1 MIFECATPNNPKW
14 RCKTWVGELAYKDT
28 FEVNDAPVHAKRRAP
43 GPKRIFDFS
52 VALILV
58 VPISAVLLPAALV
71 VKLTSK
77 GPVFFRQQRYG
88 RGKRPFEILKLR
100 TMTVLE
106 DGDDFR
112 QVVKGD
118 VRITRVGRFLR
129 TTSLDELPQIFNVL
143 RGDMS
148 LVGPRPHAIKHD
160 EDFRKLVPDYDKR
173 FRVRP
178 GITGLAQVRGQ
189 RGPTETVEVMTKRIE
204 SDLEYV
210 AQVSVW
216 KDIEILV
223 KTVWVVL
230 RGKNAF

>member
-1 MIFECATPNNPKW
+1 VGDVEYEDKYVMNDTPV
-14 RCKTWVGELAYKDT
+14 RD
-28 FEVNDAPVHAKRRAP
+28 KRRAP
-43 GPKRIFDFS
+43 GLKRIFDFS
-52 VALILV
+52 MALILV
-58 VPISAVLLPAALV
+58 VPVSAVLLPAALV
-71 VKLTSK
+71 VKLTSQ
-77 GPVFFRQQRYG
+77 GPVFFRQHRYG

-106 DGDDFR
+106 NGDDYR

-160 EDFRKLVPDYDKR
+160 DDFRKLVPDYDKR

-178 GITGLAQVRGQ
+178 GVTGLAQIRGQ

>member
-1 MIFECATPNNPKW
+1 MV
-14 RCKTWVGELAYKDT
+14 VGEVEYQDT
-28 FEVNDAPVHAKRRAP
+28 YEKNVAPVRGKRRAP
-43 GPKRIFDFS
+43 GLKRIFDFS
-52 VALILV
+52 MALILV
-58 VPISAVLLPAALV
+58 APISAVLLPAALV
-71 VKLTSK
+71 VKLTSQ
-77 GPVFFRQQRYG
+77 GPVFFRQHRYG
-88 RGKRPFEILKLR
+88 RGKRPFVILKLR
-100 TMTVLE
+100 TMTVSE
-106 DGDDFR
+106 NGDDFR

-143 RGDMS
+143 RGEMS

-160 EDFRKLVPDYDKR
+160 DDFRKSVPDYDER

-189 RGPTETVEVMTKRIE
+189 RGPTETVEAMTKRIE

-216 KDIEILV
+216 KDIKILV
-223 KTVWVVL
+223 QTVWVVL
-230 RGKNAF
+230 CGRNAF

>member
-1 MIFECATPNNPKW
+1 MGDVEYEDKYVMNDTPV
-14 RCKTWVGELAYKDT
+14 RD
-28 FEVNDAPVHAKRRAP
+28 KRRAP
-43 GPKRIFDFS
+43 GLKRIFDFS
-52 VALILV
+52 MALILV
-58 VPISAVLLPAALV
+58 VPVSAVLLPAALV
-71 VKLTSK
+71 VKLTSQ
-77 GPVFFRQQRYG
+77 GPVFFRQHRYG

-106 DGDDFR
+106 NGDDYR

-160 EDFRKLVPDYDKR
+160 DDFRKLVPDYDKR

-178 GITGLAQVRGQ
+178 GITGLAQIRGQ
-189 RGPTETVEVMTKRIE
+189 RGPTETVEVMTARIE

>member
-1 MIFECATPNNPKW
+1 LVGDVEYEDKYVMNDTPV
-14 RCKTWVGELAYKDT
+14 RD
-28 FEVNDAPVHAKRRAP
+28 KRRAP
-43 GPKRIFDFS
+43 GLKRIFDFS
-52 VALILV
+52 MALILV
-58 VPISAVLLPAALV
+58 VPVSAVLLPAALV
-71 VKLTSK
+71 VKLTSQ
-77 GPVFFRQQRYG
+77 GPVFFRQHRYG

-106 DGDDFR
+106 NGDDYR

-160 EDFRKLVPDYDKR
+160 DDFRKLVPDYDKR

-178 GITGLAQVRGQ
+178 GITGLAQIRGQ
-189 RGPTETVEVMTKRIE
+189 RGPTETVEVMTARIE